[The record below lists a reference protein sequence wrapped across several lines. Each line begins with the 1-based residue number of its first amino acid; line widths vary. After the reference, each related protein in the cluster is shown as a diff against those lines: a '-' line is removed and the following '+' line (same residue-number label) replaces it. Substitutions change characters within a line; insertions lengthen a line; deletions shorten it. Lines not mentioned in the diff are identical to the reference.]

1 MSGEATGSVEVRP
14 GRSIAWTALGDGP
27 PLVIFNGYAGT
38 RLDWDPAFLGALAAH
53 HRVICPDNAGLG
65 DSPLPAGE
73 AVGGVEGM
81 TTDAVAL
88 FDALGLERAAVAGWS
103 MGGFVAQSLIR
114 QVPERIAAAAL
125 ISTHTGGPDCVD
137 AEAGVFQVLIDHS
150 GTSREAATRFISLLF
165 PPERAAEADAQFG
178 EILAAGRAELP
189 EPVLFE
195 QEDAIVQ
202 WHGRTSLAAAHRPE
216 HPDRRRPRGQGHRG
230 PAGQRRGAGAL
241 PSRCPGRDPPRL
253 RPRADGPGA
262 GRRRRGDPGDDRRRV
277 APAGV

>member
-1 MSGEATGSVEVRP
+1 VSGEQTGSVEVRP
-14 GRSIAWTALGDGP
+14 GRRVAWRALGDGP
-27 PLVIFNGYAGT
+27 PLVLFNGYAGT

-73 AVGGVEGM
+73 TVGGVEGM

-88 FDALGLERAAVAGWS
+88 FDALELERAAVAGWS
-103 MGGFVAQSLIR
+103 MGGFIVQSLVRRI
-114 QVPERIAAAAL
+114 PERIAAAAL

-137 AEAGVFQVLIDHS
+137 AEAGVFAVLIDHS
-150 GTSREAATRFISLLF
+150 GTPREAATRFISLLF

-178 EILAAGRAELP
+178 AILAAGRAELP

-202 WHGRTSLAAAHRPE
+202 WHGRTTSLPPADPSIPTVVVHGGKDALVPPANAEVLARFHPGARVEIRPDCAHAPMAQEPDAVAAAILATTCAV
-216 HPDRRRPRGQGHRG
+216 G
-230 PAGQRRGAGAL
+230 
-241 PSRCPGRDPPRL
+241 
-253 RPRADGPGA
+253 
-262 GRRRRGDPGDDRRRV
+262 
-277 APAGV
+277 